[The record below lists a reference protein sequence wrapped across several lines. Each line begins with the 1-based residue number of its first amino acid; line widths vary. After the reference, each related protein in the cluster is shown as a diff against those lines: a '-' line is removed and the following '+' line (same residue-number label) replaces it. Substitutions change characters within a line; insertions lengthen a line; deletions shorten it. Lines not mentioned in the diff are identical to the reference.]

1 MRGRVATRQNVEVSV
16 IFKSAA
22 SALSRLLGRST
33 PDEKFTSEHLLDVT
47 TEFYVKSHD
56 FNGLPVGALDV
67 PVDELQAAVRPLVE
81 AGSLYVNYGDRHPNP
96 HILAFELEPQEEQ
109 LEKLTTLDLAAA
121 CLYPTVKHLESV
133 VDRNVYQSKPY
144 SLELALGH
152 PALGH
157 HFFGLSVLESYRNDP
172 RYCYR
177 FDISGT
183 IGIHDDQAMPEKDKV
198 LLQSFGLA
206 LSKDE
211 YWGIV
216 VFRRYLSSLSPEHQ
230 QIWKA
235 KQEGGRDKFAP
246 HPDYWRSSILG
257 EWQEK
262 LSLFRAF
269 LEEME
274 QINALAEHI
283 GRPGLFRKTYR
294 ENWPN
299 DFGYLIRPTGRELA
313 NFAGVLDKMLSD
325 NINRDFFQN
334 EVPYEEERT
343 DKQDRVIVTQIGTI
357 RILDEWLKSK
367 FKTQDAESVEL
378 IKQAIKTLKDVRKK
392 RNPNA
397 HSIKPDE
404 YDVTLFKEQIQLM
417 RDAYRA
423 LVTLRQILQFHPRAR
438 DYEVPSV
445 LENQEVWD
453 F

>member
-1 MRGRVATRQNVEVSV
+1 M
-16 IFKSAA
+16 IFKSAV
-22 SALSRLLGRST
+22 SALAKILRRPVPDGKVTSARLL
-33 PDEKFTSEHLLDVT
+33 ELT
-47 TEFYVKSHD
+47 TEFYVESTD
-56 FNGLPVGALDV
+56 FNGLPVGALDLE
-67 PVDELQAAVRPLVE
+67 PDELRVLLRPLVE
-81 AGSLYVNYGDRHPNP
+81 QDSLYVNYGDRHPNP
-96 HILAFELEPQEEQ
+96 HILAFEPEPQEVQ
-109 LEKLTTLDLAAA
+109 LEKLTTLDPTVA
-121 CLYPTVKHLESV
+121 CLYPAVKHLESV
-133 VDRNVYQSKPY
+133 VDRDAYRGRPY
-144 SLELALGH
+144 SLELALGY

-157 HFFGLSVLESYRNDP
+157 HFFDLSILESYRNDP
-172 RYCYR
+172 RYYYR

-183 IGIHDDQAMPEKDKV
+183 ISIHDDHFGQSTMPERDQV

-206 LSKDE
+206 LSKE
-211 YWGIV
+211 QYWGVI

-235 KQEGGRDKFAP
+235 KQENDRDKFAP

-274 QINALAEHI
+274 QINALAQHI
-283 GRPGLFRKTYR
+283 GRPRLFRNTYS
-294 ENWPN
+294 EKWPN

-325 NINRDFFQN
+325 NINREFFQD

-343 DKQDRVIVTQIGTI
+343 DKQDRIVVTQIGTI
-357 RILDEWLKSK
+357 RILEEWLKEK
-367 FKTQDAESVEL
+367 FKIQDTDSVEL
-378 IKQAIKTLKDVRKK
+378 IKQAIKTLKAVRKK

-404 YDVTLFKEQIQLM
+404 YNVALFKEQIQLM

-423 LVTLRQILQFHPRAR
+423 LVTLRQILQCHPLAQG
-438 DYEVPSV
+438 YEVPSI